1 MNRTPKSIVR
11 GPVAALALS
20 LLLAGC
26 SSLGGKLTMINPPDP
41 APPAAP
47 TVVRRPPPVVR
58 PPPPP
63 PAPPAKRACVPKAF
77 PRAPAYPDTDA
88 ALRDAGGAA
97 DRYQLMAAGRV
108 LRALRLAELE
118 RIVDGCR

>member
-1 MNRTPKSIVR
+1 MAQSLR
-11 GPVAALALS
+11 GVASALALG

-26 SSLGGKLTMINPPDP
+26 ASLTKKPPMINPPPPASP
-41 APPAAP
+41 APVAVPK
-47 TVVRRPPPVVR
+47 PPPQVR

-63 PAPPAKRACVPKAF
+63 PAPPAKRACVPKTF

-118 RIVDGCR
+118 RVVDGCR